1 MPVPESGTVCGLF
14 EALSV
19 IVMLPVRDPSWV
31 GVKVTLTTQFFPA
44 ARVLPQGFELV
55 TCAKSPLV
63 VMLAM
68 ISDAFP
74 VLLTVTVFPVE
85 VVPTTV
91 LPNTSDVG
99 DRVTTGPPP
108 CVTVRLIVVVAVKLP
123 DVPVIVTVEVPV
135 AAVALAV
142 SVNRLVVVVGS
153 GTNAAV
159 TPLGRP
165 EAVRLTLPVK
175 PLAGTT
181 VMVLV
186 PLPPCAMLRLLGF
199 AVRLKSAPATTVTG
213 TPFESMPLATAYKV

>member
-1 MPVPESGTVCGLF
+1 MPESGTVCGLF

-31 GVKVTLTTQFFPA
+31 GVKVTLITQFFPA

-74 VLLTVTVFPVE
+74 VLVTMTVFPLEV

-91 LPNTSDVG
+91 LPNASDVG

-186 PLPPCAMLRLLGF
+186 PLPPCAMLTLLGF